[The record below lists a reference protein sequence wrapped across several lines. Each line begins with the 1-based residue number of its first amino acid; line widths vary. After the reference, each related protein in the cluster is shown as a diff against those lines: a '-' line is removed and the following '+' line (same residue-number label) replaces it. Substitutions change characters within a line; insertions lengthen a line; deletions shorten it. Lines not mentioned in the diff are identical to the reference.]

1 MTFQKLKEKIAKIRE
16 DYNKNSGFFY
26 GFNERFDEVVNEINA
41 ILLYLKEL
49 EEMK

>member
-16 DYNKNSGFFY
+16 DYNKNSGFIY

-49 EEMK
+49 EEIK